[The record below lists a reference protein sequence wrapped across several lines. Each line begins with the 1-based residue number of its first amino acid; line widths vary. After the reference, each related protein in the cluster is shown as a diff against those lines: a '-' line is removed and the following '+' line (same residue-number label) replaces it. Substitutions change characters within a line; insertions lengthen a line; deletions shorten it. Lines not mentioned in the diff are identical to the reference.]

1 MVGPHGRIKKARIS
15 VSFEPHVY
23 GALILLAKR
32 QDIPVAQLIRRAV
45 SQLVIPETRTDP
57 STTAEARTS

>member
-1 MVGPHGRIKKARIS
+1 M
-15 VSFEPHVY
+15 SFEPHVY
-23 GALILLAKR
+23 GALIPFAKR

-45 SQLVIPETRTDP
+45 SQLIVPETRADP